1 MSKAPITKVPSPVGG
16 GGLGWGRLYRT
27 AMDALYRFCVIV
39 AGGALVLISAVI
51 PWGVFTRYVL
61 NSAASWPEP
70 MAILLTI
77 VLTFFGAA
85 ACYRAGTHM
94 SVSVLVRVMPLPL
107 RRVIEPFAEGLVALV
122 GLFMVIWG
130 ARLVDATWH
139 QSIAEFPSLSVGLT
153 YLPIPVGW
161 RHNAAV
167 RCRAPADRAPA
178 AGRRT
183 DAALRRVHS
192 RPMEILI
199 VVGTLLVCFALG
211 VPIAYALGLGALAGA
226 YWIGIPLEAVMLQ
239 VSSGVSKFAMLTIP
253 FFVLAGAIMAEG
265 GMARRLVA
273 FANVLVGLVRV
284 RGGLS
289 AVNVLATTFLSGIS
303 GSAVADTSAIG
314 SVMIPQMERTGY
326 PRVFAT
332 NVTISASVQA
342 LLVPPSHNAV
352 IYSLAT
358 GGTISIISLF
368 MAGVMPGLLLG
379 ASLVVLCLVIAY
391 RNGHPRGETVPLR
404 EAAKIAIDAL
414 WGLVTLAIILGG
426 ILGGI
431 FTAIEAGAVACIWA
445 FFVTMF
451 IYRDY
456 RWRDLPEL
464 IHRTMR
470 TVAMVMTLI
479 AFASSVGYVM
489 ALMQVPAR
497 VTALLLTLSS
507 DKNVIL
513 FLINILLLVL
523 GCLLD
528 MAPSILIVTP
538 ILLPVVMKFGVD
550 PVHFGMIMLLN
561 LGIGLCHPPVGA
573 ILFVGCAVGRVTIEQ
588 VVREIWP
595 FYGVMFFVLMLVTYI
610 PSVSLWLPRILGL

>member
-1 MSKAPITKVPSPVGG
+1 
-16 GGLGWGRLYRT
+16 
-27 AMDALYRFCVIV
+27 
-39 AGGALVLISAVI
+39 
-51 PWGVFTRYVL
+51 
-61 NSAASWPEP
+61 
-70 MAILLTI
+70 
-77 VLTFFGAA
+77 
-85 ACYRAGTHM
+85 
-94 SVSVLVRVMPLPL
+94 
-107 RRVIEPFAEGLVALV
+107 
-122 GLFMVIWG
+122 
-130 ARLVDATWH
+130 
-139 QSIAEFPSLSVGLT
+139 
-153 YLPIPVGW
+153 
-161 RHNAAV
+161 
-167 RCRAPADRAPA
+167 
-178 AGRRT
+178 
-183 DAALRRVHS
+183 
-192 RPMEILI
+192 MEILI
-199 VVGTLLVCFALG
+199 VVGTMLVCFALG

-273 FANVLVGLVRV
+273 FANVLVGLVRI

-368 MAGVMPGLLLG
+368 MAGVTPGLLLG
-379 ASLVVLCLVIAY
+379 ASLIVLCLALAY
-391 RNGHPRGETVPLR
+391 RNGHPKGEAVPSR
-404 EAAKIAIDAL
+404 EAIKIALDAL

-431 FTAIEAGAVACIWA
+431 FTAIEAGAVACLWA

-489 ALMQVPAR
+489 ALMQVPAK

-538 ILLPVVMKFGVD
+538 ILLPVVVKFGVD

-595 FYGVMFFVLMLVTYI
+595 FYAVMFLVLMLVTYI
-610 PSVSLWLPRILGL
+610 PTISLWLPRMLSL

>member
-1 MSKAPITKVPSPVGG
+1 
-16 GGLGWGRLYRT
+16 
-27 AMDALYRFCVIV
+27 
-39 AGGALVLISAVI
+39 
-51 PWGVFTRYVL
+51 
-61 NSAASWPEP
+61 
-70 MAILLTI
+70 
-77 VLTFFGAA
+77 
-85 ACYRAGTHM
+85 
-94 SVSVLVRVMPLPL
+94 
-107 RRVIEPFAEGLVALV
+107 
-122 GLFMVIWG
+122 
-130 ARLVDATWH
+130 
-139 QSIAEFPSLSVGLT
+139 
-153 YLPIPVGW
+153 
-161 RHNAAV
+161 
-167 RCRAPADRAPA
+167 
-178 AGRRT
+178 
-183 DAALRRVHS
+183 
-192 RPMEILI
+192 MEILI
-199 VVGTLLVCFALG
+199 VIASLFACFALG
-211 VPIAYALGLGALAGA
+211 VPIAYALGLAALAGA

-273 FANVLVGLVRV
+273 FANVLVGMVRV

-314 SVMIPQMERTGY
+314 SVMIPQMEKTGY

-368 MAGVMPGLLLG
+368 MAGVAPGLLLG
-379 ASLVVLCLVIAY
+379 ASLVVLCLVLAY
-391 RNGHPRGETVPLR
+391 RNGHPRGETVALR
-404 EAAKIAIDAL
+404 EAVKIAVDAL

-426 ILGGI
+426 ILGGV
-431 FTAIEAGAVACIWA
+431 FTAIEAGAVACLWA

-456 RWRDLPEL
+456 RWRDLPQL
-464 IHRTMR
+464 VHRTMR

-479 AFASSVGYVM
+479 AFAASVGYVM

-497 VTALLLTLSS
+497 VTAMLLTLSS

-513 FLINILLLVL
+513 LLINVLLLVL

-528 MAPSILIVTP
+528 MAPSILICTP
-538 ILLPVVMKFGVD
+538 ILLPVVVKFGVD

-573 ILFVGCAVGRVTIEQ
+573 ILFVGCAVGKVTIEQ

-595 FYGVMFFVLMLVTYI
+595 FYAVMFFVLMLVTYI
-610 PSVSLWLPRILGL
+610 PSISLYLPRLLSL

>member
-1 MSKAPITKVPSPVGG
+1 
-16 GGLGWGRLYRT
+16 
-27 AMDALYRFCVIV
+27 
-39 AGGALVLISAVI
+39 
-51 PWGVFTRYVL
+51 
-61 NSAASWPEP
+61 
-70 MAILLTI
+70 
-77 VLTFFGAA
+77 
-85 ACYRAGTHM
+85 
-94 SVSVLVRVMPLPL
+94 
-107 RRVIEPFAEGLVALV
+107 
-122 GLFMVIWG
+122 
-130 ARLVDATWH
+130 
-139 QSIAEFPSLSVGLT
+139 
-153 YLPIPVGW
+153 
-161 RHNAAV
+161 
-167 RCRAPADRAPA
+167 
-178 AGRRT
+178 
-183 DAALRRVHS
+183 
-192 RPMEILI
+192 MEILI
-199 VVGTLLVCFALG
+199 VIASLFVCFALG
-211 VPIAYALGLGALAGA
+211 VPIAYALGLSALAGA

-273 FANVLVGLVRV
+273 FANALVGLVRV

-314 SVMIPQMERTGY
+314 SVMIPQMEKTGY

-368 MAGVMPGLLLG
+368 MAGVAPGLLLG
-379 ASLVVLCLVIAY
+379 ASLIILCLVLAY
-391 RNGHPRGETVPLR
+391 RDGHPRGETVALR
-404 EAAKIAIDAL
+404 EALKIAIDAL

-426 ILGGI
+426 ILGGV
-431 FTAIEAGAVACIWA
+431 FTAIEAGAVACLWA

-456 RWRDLPEL
+456 RWRELPQL
-464 IHRTMR
+464 VHRTMR

-497 VTALLLTLSS
+497 VTAVLLTLSS

-513 FLINILLLVL
+513 LLINVLLLVL

-528 MAPSILIVTP
+528 MAPSILICTP
-538 ILLPVVMKFGVD
+538 ILLPVVVKFGVD

-595 FYGVMFFVLMLVTYI
+595 FYAVMFIVLMLVTYI
-610 PSVSLWLPRILGL
+610 PSISLWLPRLLSL